1 MFININIIIII
12 IIVIS
17 ISHQLSVISDQSSVI
32 INHQSSVISDQS
44 SVINHH
50 SSIISHQLASIT
62 FIKYQAIPPLDTMQ
76 NVTTVASL
84 LETRH
89 PNHVGSPAMMGS
101 GHDRVPWLGHDNS
114 VSENGGFTVG
124 FTTKKDNL
132 NGKMVIIKCAI
143 CCYPIYRQTHM
154 KQRYLLRNIAGTDL
168 P

>member
-12 IIVIS
+12 VIII
-17 ISHQLSVISDQSSVI
+17 ISHQSSVISDQSSA

-44 SVINHH
+44 SVINHQ

-62 FIKYQAIPPLDTMQ
+62 FIKYQAIPPLDIIQ

-84 LETRH
+84 SETRH
-89 PNHVGSPAMMGS
+89 QNHVGSPAMMGS

-114 VSENGGFTVG
+114 VSQNGRFTVG

-154 KQRYLLRNIAGTDL
+154 KQRFLLRNISGTDL